1 MWKSSTPIA
10 SAAVIVRK
18 HSPYKKFLK
27 EAIISM
33 IENGQLNAYIT
44 RYSKSE
50 EECKTRRSKGDALG
64 MSKLATLF
72 FMLLFGCLI
81 SFLICAFEH
90 IFKSPN
96 GKRKFLFHDFAK
108 YENAFSVVRSL
119 IPQMDENLKND
130 TEWILNKMQD
140 VYRPNKNK

>member
-1 MWKSSTPIA
+1 M
-10 SAAVIVRK
+10 RK

-33 IENGQLNAYIT
+33 IENGQLNGYIT

-50 EECKTRRSKGDALG
+50 EGCKTRRSKGDALG
-64 MSKLATLF
+64 MSKLAALF
-72 FMLLFGCLI
+72 FMLMFGCLI
-81 SFLICAFEH
+81 SFLVCVFEY
-90 IFKSPN
+90 FCKSPN
-96 GKRKFLFHDFAK
+96 RKRKFLYHDFAK

-140 VYRPNKNK
+140 VYRPNQNNSKI